1 MSPAAWLVKNRNRAS
16 ICGCDRVT
24 ESRSDF
30 PLWTIKKKNGQNI
43 LNKFSDCDLKEEN
56 SKSWAL
62 TFLPLGPLKTE
73 AQQGQMQES

>member
-1 MSPAAWLVKNRNRAS
+1 MA
-16 ICGCDRVT
+16 VT
-24 ESRSDF
+24 ELLKADLTSHCEQ
-30 PLWTIKKKNGQNI
+30 LKKKNGQNI